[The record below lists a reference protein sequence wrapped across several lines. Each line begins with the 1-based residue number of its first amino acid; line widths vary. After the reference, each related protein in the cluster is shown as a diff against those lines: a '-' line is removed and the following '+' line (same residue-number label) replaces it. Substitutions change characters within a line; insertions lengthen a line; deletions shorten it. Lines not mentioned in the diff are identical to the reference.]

1 MFDDLPAPFMAG
13 AIKIWPVHSRPDYQ
27 WFIAFEGKPYWF
39 KTKNEA
45 VLFARDRQAIDD
57 AEFLCD

>member
-1 MFDDLPAPFMAG
+1 MAG
-13 AIKIWPVHSRPDYQ
+13 AIKLWPVHSRAEFQ
-27 WFIAFEGKPYWF
+27 WFCAHEGKPYYF

-45 VLFARDRQAIDD
+45 LLFARDRQAIDD